1 MFYGLAGLL
10 IFVLDIYVLYLIV
23 TSSADVGMKL
33 VWAIVVLLLPI
44 LGPILYLVIARGE
57 RA

>member
-10 IFVLDIYVLYLIV
+10 IFILDIYVLYLIF
-23 TSSADVGMKL
+23 TSSADIGIKL
-33 VWAIVVLLLPI
+33 VWAIVVLLLPL
-44 LGPILYLVIARGE
+44 LGPILYLMLGREV